1 MAKHGKSKIK
11 MDEHQTTRVNAA
23 MLPSYQGKNVCLMG
37 MAKDVDT
44 NGTSFT
50 LTTSDGKDVRIQM
63 QEPVHGQ
70 VDGRNSIQCQNYISF
85 SDETSQSFSLDLYNS
100 AVELMVR
107 APQHYQQGIQP
118 SQ

>member
-1 MAKHGKSKIK
+1 

-23 MLPSYQGKNVCLMG
+23 MLPSYQGRNVCLMG

-63 QEPVHGQ
+63 QEPLSEYVAGLTEVHGQ

-85 SDETSQSFSLDLYNS
+85 SDENSQSFSLDLYNS

>member
-1 MAKHGKSKIK
+1 

-63 QEPVHGQ
+63 QEPSPMASYNQANG
-70 VDGRNSIQCQNYISF
+70 DGVVTQQMVLDDMLCFGKERHPTRKKKHYWLEESI
-85 SDETSQSFSLDLYNS
+85 
-100 AVELMVR
+100 
-107 APQHYQQGIQP
+107 
-118 SQ
+118 